1 MSTRF
6 TDPRMLDKISFTGRI
21 SRTKFTGRD
30 FLTQFSFFL
39 FCYTTKLPSTVET
52 CELLLV
58 SYNSQNKT
66 AQPSNTNY
74 KCTSST
80 ELTSATCYAG
90 LYMTCSSMH
99 ISCYHYPLPAGC
111 GSVGDQLNNRIHMVI
126 SVLYS
131 LSGLIASQG
140 PPFLPNLKTR
150 GKKEL

>member
-1 MSTRF
+1 VPKMSTRF
-6 TDPRMLDKISFTGRI
+6 TDPGMLDKISFTGRI
-21 SRTKFTGRD
+21 FRTKFTGRD

-111 GSVGDQLNNRIHMVI
+111 WLWECGRSIEQSNPHGHICALLTIWPD
-126 SVLYS
+126 S
-131 LSGLIASQG
+131 LPRSTFS
-140 PPFLPNLKTR
+140 P
-150 GKKEL
+150 